1 MVQSDVFAEGKSVLS
16 YNVVNVLNKHK
27 YLRACTAKCLE
38 NFKPQ
43 LVSAVQHFGNPLK
56 KLEIP
61 LEYLRHFEV
70 FLYRHRYYS

>member
-1 MVQSDVFAEGKSVLS
+1 MVQLGVFAEGKSVLS

-38 NFKPQ
+38 NFKPK
-43 LVSAVQHFGNPLK
+43 LVSAVQNFGNLK
-56 KLEIP
+56 PEIP

-70 FLYRHRYYS
+70 SLYRHRYFS